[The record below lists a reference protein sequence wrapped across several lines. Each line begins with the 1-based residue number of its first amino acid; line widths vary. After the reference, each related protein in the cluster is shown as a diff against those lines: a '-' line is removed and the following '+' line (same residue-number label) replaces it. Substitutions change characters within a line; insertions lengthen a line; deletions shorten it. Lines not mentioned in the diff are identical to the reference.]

1 MSSLDELEQ
10 EALQEVSSAADAAA
24 LDSVRVRYLGKKG
37 LLTQQLKQLGKLPA
51 EDRPAAGQEINRI
64 KQLVQEEI
72 NTRGDALQAAALDAQ
87 LAAEKIDVTLA
98 GRGQSRGGLHPVTR
112 TMRRIEQLFMP
123 MGFSV
128 EEGPEIE
135 DDHHNFGAL
144 NIPDHHPARAMH
156 DTFYFDAQ
164 TLLRRCGSWSS
175 ANRPCASSRQ
185 AVFIGVT
192 QT

>member
-87 LAAEKIDVTLA
+87 LAAEKIDV
-98 GRGQSRGGLHPVTR
+98 
-112 TMRRIEQLFMP
+112 
-123 MGFSV
+123 
-128 EEGPEIE
+128 
-135 DDHHNFGAL
+135 
-144 NIPDHHPARAMH
+144 
-156 DTFYFDAQ
+156 
-164 TLLRRCGSWSS
+164 
-175 ANRPCASSRQ
+175 RQ
-185 AVFIGVT
+185 
-192 QT
+192 